1 MNSGLARIQSGALG
15 AQLQFRRLWLMVAAV
30 TVPVLALDQLSKL
43 YITTHLVLYQ
53 TIALIPNLLDITYT
67 RNPGAAFSLFADLR
81 PEFRDIFF
89 FTLSAIAIIVLV
101 LLLSFGSRTATTSI
115 AFALI
120 LGGTIG
126 NLIDRVARGTVV
138 DFIYVHRYAFH
149 YPVFNVADSAI
160 TIGVALVLIFP
171 WVSPD
176 RQHRS
181 FPSEGSRP
189 VVTPLRRPGG
199 AASARRRTRS

>member
-1 MNSGLARIQSGALG
+1 VNSELARIQLGAL
-15 AQLQFRRLWLMVAAV
+15 AARLRLRRLSVMVGAV
-30 TVPVLALDQLSKL
+30 TVPVLALDQLSKF
-43 YITTHLVLYQ
+43 YITTHLALYQ

-126 NLIDRVARGTVV
+126 NLIDRAARGNVV

-171 WVSPD
+171 WVSPGQQ
-176 RQHRS
+176 RRS
-181 FPSEGSRP
+181 FPSESSRP

-199 AASARRRTRS
+199 AARPRRRMRS